1 MRIAG
6 STPSWRDRLPPYG
19 QSTPRT
25 PDAVDK
31 PRREPRRHSGAL
43 GWVVALG
50 VGAAITA
57 LLVSNLNDPRT
68 LGTQLDDMVAGV
80 RDAGNQ
86 AGQTLAD
93 SGNAAADASRN
104 VVSGVS
110 TAIEDTAISAKVKT
124 ALAADPSL
132 SAARII
138 VSTSQGVV
146 RLDGPAPDAAAR
158 ERATV
163 LASAPQ
169 GVKGVDN
176 RLTLPQAGNVVPV
189 AEGVQR
195 TQPAGPAPVV
205 PAPAGEDLTV
215 ANQVKSALAAD
226 AVLAKARIEISIH
239 DGVVRME
246 GVVPDPVAKDRAARL
261 AAIQQGVL
269 GVDNRLTLAAQPGQA
284 ALNPSGPI
292 DGVR

>member
-1 MRIAG
+1 MRTTG

-19 QSTPRT
+19 RPTPRS
-25 PDAVDK
+25 PDTVDK
-31 PRREPRRHSGAL
+31 PRREPRRRSGAL

-50 VGAAITA
+50 VGAAVTA

-68 LGTQLDDMVAGV
+68 VGTQLDDTVASV
-80 RDAGNQ
+80 RDLGNQ

-104 VVSGVS
+104 AVNGVS

-132 SAARII
+132 SASRII
-138 VSTSQGVV
+138 VSTNQGIV
-146 RLDGPAPDAAAR
+146 RLDGPAPDATAR

-163 LASAPQ
+163 LAGAPQ

-189 AEGVQR
+189 ADGVQR
-195 TQPAGPAPVV
+195 TAAGPAPVV
-205 PAPAGEDLTV
+205 PAPAVDDLAV

-226 AVLAKARIEISIH
+226 AVLAKARIEIGIH
-239 DGVVRME
+239 DGVVRMD

-269 GVDNRLTLAAQPGQA
+269 GVDNRLTLAQPAQA
-284 ALNPSGPI
+284 VVTSSGPI